1 MKIAKIIFSA
11 ITIIIGALGIVK
23 LLPYSV
29 SQPIAFTSLAILLVL
44 SGYGYKEKGDK
55 GSAYTVYALAGLVM
69 LVTIYNLIF

>member
-29 SQPIAFTSLAILLVL
+29 SQPIAFTSLAVLLVL
-44 SGYGYKEKGDK
+44 SGQGYKEKGDK
-55 GSAYTVYALAGLVM
+55 GSAYTVYTLAGLVI
-69 LVTIYNLIF
+69 LVTVYNIVF